1 MQNNLNLH
9 RTLLG
14 IAAVII
20 ILAGVKL
27 AAEIVVPFLLSLF
40 IAIICS
46 PMIKAMTQRRVP
58 HWLAITLLFV
68 LISLVFFFLVGLIN
82 STAREF
88 TQSIPQY
95 KILLSQRIN
104 DLTALS
110 QRFTCLS
117 RFRVK
122 PSKKI
127 LTQASL

>member
-46 PMIKAMTQRRVP
+46 PIIKAMTQRRVP

-95 KILLSQRIN
+95 KVLLSQRVS
-104 DLTALS
+104 DLTGLL
-110 QRFTCLS
+110 QRFNLPFTLS
-117 RFRVK
+117 RETI
-122 PSKKI
+122 KKI

>member
-46 PMIKAMTQRRVP
+46 PIIKAMTQRRVP

-95 KILLSQRIN
+95 KVLLSQRVS
-104 DLTALS
+104 DLTGLL
-110 QRFTCLS
+110 QRFICLS

-122 PSKKI
+122 LSKKI
-127 LTQASL
+127 LTQALL

>member
-14 IAAVII
+14 IASVII

-46 PMIKAMTQRRVP
+46 PMIKVMTQRRIP

-88 TQSIPQY
+88 TQSIPQ
-95 KILLSQRIN
+95 
-104 DLTALS
+104 
-110 QRFTCLS
+110 
-117 RFRVK
+117 
-122 PSKKI
+122 
-127 LTQASL
+127 

>member
-46 PMIKAMTQRRVP
+46 PMIKAMTQRRIP

-95 KILLSQRIN
+95 KVLLSQRVS
-104 DLTALS
+104 DLTGLL
-110 QRFTCLS
+110 QRFNLPFTLS
-117 RFRVK
+117 RET
-122 PSKKI
+122 I
-127 LTQASL
+127 Q

>member
-14 IAAVII
+14 IASVII

-46 PMIKAMTQRRVP
+46 PMIKAMTQRRIP

-95 KILLSQRIN
+95 KVLLSERVS
-104 DLTALS
+104 DLT
-110 QRFTCLS
+110 R
-117 RFRVK
+117 
-122 PSKKI
+122 
-127 LTQASL
+127 

>member
-14 IAAVII
+14 IASVII

-46 PMIKAMTQRRVP
+46 PMIKAMTQRRIP

-95 KILLSQRIN
+95 KVLLSQRVS
-104 DLTALS
+104 DLTELL
-110 QRFTCLS
+110 QRFNLPFTLS
-117 RFRVK
+117 RETI
-122 PSKKI
+122 KI
-127 LTQASL
+127 LIQASL